1 MNWFIWFSSLTDY
14 LKDKV
19 KADNLDNCSV
29 LDENVA
35 LVCQEQTEFDE
46 HEGNGFNWKEPVKV
60 KLKVFWKT
68 VLSNV
73 KNKLVHGMM

>member
-1 MNWFIWFSSLTDY
+1 MNRSIWFSSLTDY

-46 HEGNGFNWKEPVKV
+46 HEENGFN
-60 KLKVFWKT
+60 
-68 VLSNV
+68 
-73 KNKLVHGMM
+73 